1 MKGTRGD
8 DFFLL
13 SMMESIDSILD
24 YSSVGRDAFMSDP
37 MRRDAVICRLGVL
50 GEAAKGVSEDV
61 KSLNP
66 DIPWQN
72 MRGLRNILVHNYFGV
87 DLEILWT
94 II

>member
-50 GEAAKGVSEDV
+50 GEAAK
-61 KSLNP
+61 
-66 DIPWQN
+66 
-72 MRGLRNILVHNYFGV
+72 RRFRRR
-87 DLEILWT
+87 
-94 II
+94 